1 MVSREALTRFIAEFA
16 EAAIENHLYQHKL
29 CKESEL
35 IALISPR
42 VSPQAA
48 HLKAA
53 NDGIEPSFDNDPM
66 LALFQKHFIVRHC
79 LYRLAHKLL
88 KRNEYRLDL
97 GLLEIALRP
106 VSHTQTQ
113 GAISRASSFH
123 ALSDYYLDLDYFF
136 EATPDSV
143 NDLLANFYKRY
154 TASDSKEAALAT
166 LGLDSQASW
175 PAIQLSYRQ
184 QVAAAHPDK
193 GGDPQHFT
201 RLREAYETLKTLYR

>member
-1 MVSREALTRFIAEFA
+1 MVSRETLSHFIAEFA
-16 EAAIENHLYQHKL
+16 QAAIETYLYQHKR

-42 VSPQAA
+42 VKSRAE
-48 HLKAA
+48 HLLAA
-53 NDGIEPSFDNDPM
+53 NDGIEPCFDKDPM
-66 LALFQKHFIVRHC
+66 LGLFQKHFVVRHC
-79 LYRLAHKLL
+79 LYRLANTLL
-88 KRNEYRLDL
+88 EHNEYRLDL
-97 GLLEIALRP
+97 GLLEISLRR
-106 VSHTQTQ
+106 VDNAQKQ
-113 GAISRASSFH
+113 GTLTRASSFH
-123 ALSDYYLDLDYFF
+123 ALSDYYLDLDHFF

-143 NDLLANFYKRY
+143 NELLASFYRRY
-154 TASDSKEAALAT
+154 SANDSKEEALAA

-201 RLREAYETLKTLYR
+201 RLREAYETLKSLYR